1 MNPKPVPLADSLS
14 LFPSPSDKIWNFV
27 NPFTPYSTS
36 TLIQSSADHAHS
48 RDFCFNSINFE
59 QDQTNPD
66 TLSENFQKHLTVLK
80 STPRSAEMHSTIN
93 ALSLL
98 ALAGFV
104 LTNPVPGPQVHPRG
118 GSGPWKLG
126 SRGSQGDAF
135 TSEAWT
141 TWATT
146 ETVYVT
152 ASTAAHASVT
162 LSVAP
167 SPASAKTTA
176 ATNTL
181 DGQFYDKSTVF
192 PSSAP
197 VASSTPAPSAGV
209 GDGSWEGVVAKWR
222 SAMGL
227 SALSPDSQLTSNA
240 QKTADESVGGLKHQ
254 LNPGSMAQVL
264 APGDANDFEHVFVGG
279 WLCELPNTPGLN
291 GVCSEQSKGWA
302 YEGQTGHAEIL
313 TSGSYQKIGC
323 AHSDSTGVW
332 SCDLA

>member
-1 MNPKPVPLADSLS
+1 
-14 LFPSPSDKIWNFV
+14 
-27 NPFTPYSTS
+27 
-36 TLIQSSADHAHS
+36 
-48 RDFCFNSINFE
+48 
-59 QDQTNPD
+59 
-66 TLSENFQKHLTVLK
+66 
-80 STPRSAEMHSTIN
+80 MHSTIN
-93 ALSLL
+93 TLFLL

-104 LTNPVPGPQVHPRG
+104 LTNPVPGSQVHRRIS
-118 GSGPWKLG
+118 SGECKLG
-126 SRGSQGDAF
+126 SRGNQGDAF
-135 TSEAWT
+135 PSEAWT
-141 TWATT
+141 TWATI
-146 ETVYVT
+146 ETVYIT
-152 ASTAAHASVT
+152 ASSPAHASAHP
-162 LSVAP
+162 SDAP
-167 SPASAKTTA
+167 SPALAKTTA

-181 DGQFYDKSTVF
+181 DGQFYDKSTVY
-192 PSSAP
+192 PNPAP
-197 VASSTPAPSAGV
+197 VASSTPAPSSSV

-227 SALSPDSQLTSNA
+227 SVLSPDSQLTSNA

-264 APGDANDFEHVFVGG
+264 APGEANDFEHVFVGG